1 MLTDKRGIRLTAKPH
16 KGEAYRTNQW
26 LLDNANSVANAI
38 GDTKSEW
45 RNWKA
50 DQMTAAQTHELT
62 VYLFGETK
70 ND

>member
-1 MLTDKRGIRLTAKPH
+1 MLTDKRGIPLTAKPH

-38 GDTKSEW
+38 GDTKTEW

-50 DQMTAAQTHELT
+50 DQMTAAQTHKLT
-62 VYLFGETK
+62 TYLFG
-70 ND
+70 DF